1 MLRVVFDVNVLVSSL
16 ITKGKPRK
24 LWFKARR
31 KSFALILS
39 KEIIS
44 EFVKV
49 MSREKFS
56 RYVNE
61 EDLRVFLQALYETAL
76 LVKTKSRFKIMK
88 EDPEDDMVLRTAY
101 DSKADY
107 IVSGDKHL
115 LSLREF
121 EGIRIVSVDE
131 MLKILEGK
139 KLKPSFSLF

>member
-1 MLRVVFDVNVLVSSL
+1 
-16 ITKGKPRK
+16 
-24 LWFKARR
+24 
-31 KSFALILS
+31 
-39 KEIIS
+39 
-44 EFVKV
+44 

-61 EDLRVFLQALYETAL
+61 EDLKVFLQALYETAL
-76 LVKTKSRFKIMK
+76 SVKTKSRFKIVK

-121 EGIRIVSVDE
+121 KGIRIVSVNE
-131 MLKILEGK
+131 MLKILEGR
-139 KLKPSFSLF
+139 

>member
-16 ITKGKPRK
+16 ITRGKPRE

-31 KSFALILS
+31 NNFRLILS
-39 KEIIS
+39 KEIVS
-44 EFVKV
+44 EFAKV
-49 MSREKFS
+49 ISRGKFS
-56 RYVNE
+56 KYIGK
-61 EDLRVFLQALYETAL
+61 EDVKVFLQAIYETAL
-76 LVKTKSRFKIMK
+76 FVKIKSRFKIVK

-121 EGIRIVSVDE
+121 KGIRIVSVNE
-131 MLKILEGK
+131 MLKILEGR
-139 KLKPSFSLF
+139 

>member
-16 ITKGKPRK
+16 ITRGKPRE
-24 LWFKARR
+24 LWLKARR
-31 KSFALILS
+31 KSFTLVLS

-44 EFVKV
+44 EFVEV

-76 LVKTKSRFKIMK
+76 LVRIKSRFKIVK

-101 DSKADY
+101 DAKADY

-121 EGIRIVSVDE
+121 REIRIVSVDE

-139 KLKPSFSLF
+139 

>member
-16 ITKGKPRK
+16 ITRGKPRE
-24 LWFKARR
+24 LWLKARR
-31 KSFALILS
+31 KSFTLVLS

-44 EFVKV
+44 EFVEV

-56 RYVNE
+56 RDVNE

-76 LVKTKSRFKIMK
+76 LVRIKSRFKIVK

-101 DSKADY
+101 DAKADY

-121 EGIRIVSVDE
+121 REIRIVSVDE

-139 KLKPSFSLF
+139 

>member
-16 ITKGKPRK
+16 ITRGKPRE
-24 LWFKARR
+24 LWFKVRR
-31 KSFALILS
+31 KGFTLILS

-61 EDLRVFLQALYETAL
+61 EDLKVFLQALYETAL
-76 LVKTKSRFKIMK
+76 PVKTKSRFKIVK

-121 EGIRIVSVDE
+121 KGIRIVSVNE
-131 MLKILEGK
+131 MLKILEGR
-139 KLKPSFSLF
+139 

>member
-16 ITKGKPRK
+16 ITRGRPRE

-31 KSFALILS
+31 KSFTLVLS
-39 KEIIS
+39 KEIVS

-56 RYVNE
+56 RYVDE

-76 LVKTKSRFKIMK
+76 LVKTRSRFRIVK
-88 EDPEDDMVLRTAY
+88 EDPEDDMILRTAY

-121 EGIRIVSVDE
+121 KGIRIVSVSQ

-139 KLKPSFSLF
+139 

>member
-16 ITKGKPRK
+16 ITMGKPRE

-31 KSFALILS
+31 KDFKLILS

-49 MSREKFS
+49 MGREKFS

-61 EDLRVFLQALYETAL
+61 EDLKVFLQALYEAAL
-76 LVKTKSRFKIMK
+76 FVKTKSRFKIVK

-107 IVSGDKHL
+107 VVSGDKHL

-121 EGIRIVSVDE
+121 KGIRIVSVDE

-139 KLKPSFSLF
+139 IA

>member
-16 ITKGKPRK
+16 ITRGKPRE

-39 KEIIS
+39 REIIS

-76 LVKTKSRFKIMK
+76 LVRIKSRFKIVK

-101 DSKADY
+101 DAKADY

-115 LSLREF
+115 LSLRGF
-121 EGIRIVSVDE
+121 KGIRIVSVNE

-139 KLKPSFSLF
+139 